1 MERRMSPFRLGAAAV
16 LVAIALHAALHAT
29 AQRGRQHPLAPGDA
43 V

>member
-1 MERRMSPFRLGAAAV
+1 MERQLSPLLIGAAAV